1 MKNAIWRMENGGGKH
16 MRFCLLIFL
25 SSIFL
30 SGVFVMTSGALS
42 LRQDPQKPQDPQ
54 KKSEQGEEVIS
65 VETNLIV
72 VNATVT
78 DALENYV
85 SGLKIED
92 FKILEDT
99 APQRILDLTVDEAPF
114 AAAIL
119 LDTSGSMGNKLSMAR
134 AACGN
139 FLSVLP

>member
-16 MRFCLLIFL
+16 MRFCLLLFL
-25 SSIFL
+25 SFVFI
-30 SGVFVMTSGALS
+30 SGAFVMTPGARS

-54 KKSEQGEEVIS
+54 KKSEPSEEVIS

-85 SGLKIED
+85 SGLKIQD
-92 FKILEDT
+92 FKILEDS
-99 APQRILDLTVDEAPF
+99 APQRILDLVVDEAP
-114 AAAIL
+114 
-119 LDTSGSMGNKLSMAR
+119 
-134 AACGN
+134 
-139 FLSVLP
+139 

>member
-1 MKNAIWRMENGGGKH
+1 M
-16 MRFCLLIFL
+16 
-25 SSIFL
+25 
-30 SGVFVMTSGALS
+30 
-42 LRQDPQKPQDPQ
+42 
-54 KKSEQGEEVIS
+54 IS

-85 SGLKIED
+85 SGLKAED

-99 APQRILDLTVDEAPF
+99 APQRILDLTVEEAPF

-119 LDTSGSMGNKLSMAR
+119 LDASGSLGHKLSLAR

-139 FLSVLP
+139 FFGTARRRHGGGIQLQRIQSKNAAGFQRVSRRA